1 MTESFFDAAFACLT
15 AADLTQ
21 KVELTQRA
29 ARRWARGELAL
40 DHDSIVV
47 NVEVPGR
54 PELPRLVEPH
64 HLPKRTPG
72 TAARH
77 AALMHSIAHIE
88 FNAINL
94 AWDAAYRFRGMPDG
108 YYGDWVRVAA
118 EEAYHFSLI
127 DDYLA
132 RHGGYAYGDFDA
144 HDGLWKLA
152 LSTADDVLKRMALVP
167 RVMEARGLD
176 VTPDMIKRLRHHG
189 YADAVAILEIIYR
202 DEIGHVEIGTRWFE
216 SLCRQRQ
223 LDPET
228 TFKEMVLR
236 YVPDR
241 IRPPINDDARSQA
254 GFSRGEIAFLNG
266 LL

>member
-1 MTESFFDAAFACLT
+1 MTESLFSAVFACLT
-15 AADLTQ
+15 AADPAQKVQLTQ
-21 KVELTQRA
+21 NLAQ
-29 ARRWARGELAL
+29 RWARGELTL
-40 DHDSIVV
+40 DHDSDQVV
-47 NVEVPGR
+47 IAVPGR
-54 PELPRLVEPH
+54 PARPRLVEPQ

-94 AWDAAYRFRGMPDG
+94 ALDATYRFRGMPDE
-108 YYGDWVRVAA
+108 YYRDWLRVAA

-127 DDYLA
+127 NDYLA
-132 RHGGYAYGDFDA
+132 SHGGFAYGDFDA

-152 LSTADDVLKRMALVP
+152 MSTADDVLKRMALVP

-176 VTPDMIKRLRHHG
+176 VTPDMINRLRHHG
-189 YADAVAILEIIYR
+189 HADAAAILEIIYR

-216 SLCRQRQ
+216 ALCRQRQ

-228 TFKEMVLR
+228 TFKELVLR

-254 GFSRGEIAFLNG
+254 GFSRSELAFLNG